1 MKSDPSKHSQHIL
14 ETGTAT
20 VTSGG
25 HWFHATRETVD
36 KFIPGL
42 LQRRPYE
49 KLVQDAVVWI
59 ESADSLALLLFF
71 LLVFGTGTAI
81 AAAAA
86 ILFYLIW
93 YFYKSAFVTIIL
105 TPVLRLLNSDVMQIG
120 VAAVA
125 LSVLGMNGNYTGL
138 AIGIL
143 YFFLFKVGLLRLFL
157 GWALAKRPAKGLP
170 LNDRVLKI
178 ILVRYAYKE
187 DLKTPQLDQL
197 EEQIKAFMLKLK
209 S

>member
-1 MKSDPSKHSQHIL
+1 MNSDESRHSQHIL

-25 HWFHATRETVD
+25 HWFHATREKVD
-36 KFIPGL
+36 QFIPGL
-42 LQRRPYE
+42 LKRQPYE
-49 KLVQDAVVWI
+49 KLIQDAVVWI

-71 LLVFGTGTAI
+71 LLVFLAGTTVATV
-81 AAAAA
+81 AAL
-86 ILFYLIW
+86 LFYFIW
-93 YFYKSAFVTIIL
+93 YFNKSAFVALIL
-105 TPVLRLLNSDVMQIG
+105 TPVLRLLNSDVIQIG
-120 VAAVA
+120 VAALA
-125 LSVLGMNGNYTGL
+125 LSVLGMNGVYAGVG
-138 AIGIL
+138 IGIL
-143 YFFLFKVGLLRLFL
+143 FFFLFKVGLMRLFL
-157 GWALAKRPAKGLP
+157 GWLMSKRAGAGLP

-187 DLKTPQLDQL
+187 DLKTPQLDRL